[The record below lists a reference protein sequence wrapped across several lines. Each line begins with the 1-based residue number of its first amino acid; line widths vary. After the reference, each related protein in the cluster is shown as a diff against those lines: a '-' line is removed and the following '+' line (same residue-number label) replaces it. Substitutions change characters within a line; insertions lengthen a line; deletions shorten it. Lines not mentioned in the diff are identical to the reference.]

1 MVLFKKGPFLWSLA
15 PKIRPLLFIH
25 TPLKVN
31 SSCLIVVQQRAIE
44 MITFLL
50 HKQCPFRNIVK
61 SVTRLLNSA
70 WHRNT

>member
-1 MVLFKKGPFLWSLA
+1 MVLFKKGPFLWSLT

-31 SSCLIVVQQRAIE
+31 FSCQIVVQQRAIE

-50 HKQCPFRNIVK
+50 HEQCPFRNIVK
-61 SVTRLLNSA
+61 SVTRLIISA
-70 WHRNT
+70 WQRNT